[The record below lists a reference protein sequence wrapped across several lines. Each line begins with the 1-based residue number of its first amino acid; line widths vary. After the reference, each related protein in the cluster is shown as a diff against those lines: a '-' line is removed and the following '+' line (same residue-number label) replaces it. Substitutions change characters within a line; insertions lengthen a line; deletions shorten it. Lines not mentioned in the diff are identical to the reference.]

1 VERLHHVLSEIE
13 ALSRASMAAL
23 AASAC
28 APPSAEERMG
38 LALRPGARV
47 FDLVTGQEGEVI
59 AGSAAHY
66 VVPSPE
72 R

>member
-1 VERLHHVLSEIE
+1 MERLAHLLSEIS
-13 ALSRASMAAL
+13 ALSKGAAADLAAAAL
-23 AASAC
+23 
-28 APPSAEERMG
+28 PPHSAEERMG

-47 FDLVTGQEGEVI
+47 FDLVTGQEGEVL
-59 AGSAAHY
+59 AGTAAHY